1 MDMFCLGIDYDNVGT
16 EFGNDDVGRKGATG
30 GGKARHIGEDLGVLW
45 IWANGVF
52 KIFQKMVKN
61 RVVAPGKSALVEGY
75 WTMIENMVK
84 SFSVTAQFTVS
95 LQINLQI
102 YLQIDSGIPFLSSV
116 WLRATININIG
127 FPGQFQQKIIQFH

>member
-1 MDMFCLGIDYDNVGT
+1 
-16 EFGNDDVGRKGATG
+16 
-30 GGKARHIGEDLGVLW
+30 
-45 IWANGVF
+45 
-52 KIFQKMVKN
+52 
-61 RVVAPGKSALVEGY
+61 
-75 WTMIENMVK
+75 MIENMVK